1 MPLMAIEKPEPP
13 KAPMWVAIVV
23 IAVVF
28 LIGLGVLTALG
39 YGIYYVADLICV
51 AADPANAS
59 AVCQDVRG

>member
-13 KAPMWVAIVV
+13 KAPMWSVVVAIVL
-23 IAVVF
+23 IFVVG
-28 LIGLGVLTALG
+28 LIVLTGIG